1 MTSQPET
8 LIIGAGMGGL
18 AGAITARAAGAKVRV
33 YDALSGPGGKVGVAS
48 SDDGVEFDT
57 GPSLLTMIDTLDE
70 VFRTAGTSLAQELTL
85 VAPEPL
91 FRYIYA
97 DDTTLDVYHDAGHTT
112 DSVRDVYGTN
122 AAKEFEAFLAYSKG
136 IWEAALPNFV
146 QGEAP
151 NYTSALVMGVTKF
164 RQVLKIDPFRSMW
177 EGICKHVSHPHLRML
192 LARYATYNG
201 SNPYEA
207 PATLNCIAWV
217 EMGLGGWGVKG
228 GMIELAYAL
237 ERVAKGMG
245 VEFVYDTPVRKLMLG
260 RRQCIT
266 GVELEDGLR
275 VDAQRIIVN
284 ADATH
289 LLEDLLPERTKHDIP
304 SVEDRSMSGWT
315 GVMKAAKDHTR
326 RAAHTVLFPEDYTQ
340 EFKDIFEHQR
350 PPQQPTLYLCDQT
363 QSHQRKGW
371 ANANPVFVMA
381 NAPPQHSQD
390 FGRRQQ
396 YDALEDSI
404 QASLI
409 ERGFWDDQ
417 SKWVW
422 TRRPIDLA
430 TQFRGSYGSI
440 YGASSNSQ
448 AAAFKRPPNEVK
460 KIPGL
465 FLASGSAHPGGGVPM
480 CIMSGQTA
488 ARAMMR

>member
-1 MTSQPET
+1 MSVEPDT

-18 AGAITARAAGAKVRV
+18 SAAITARAAGAHVRV
-33 YDALSGPGGKVGVAS
+33 YDALSAPGGKVGVGRTQ
-48 SDDGVEFDT
+48 DGVEFDT

-70 VFRTAGTSLAQELTL
+70 VFRAGGTSLEQELTL

-97 DDTTLDVYHDAGHTT
+97 DDTTLDVYHDVGRTT
-112 DSVRDVYGTN
+112 DSVRQVYGGA

-164 RQVLKIDPFRSMW
+164 RQVLKVDPFRSMW

-201 SNPYEA
+201 SNPYQA

-217 EMGLGGWGVKG
+217 EMGLGGWGIEG
-228 GMIELAYAL
+228 GMAELARAL
-237 ERVAKGMG
+237 ERVGRRMG
-245 VEFVYDTPVRKLMLG
+245 VEFVYDTPVEQILLG
-260 RRQCIT
+260 ARQRVS
-266 GVELEDGLR
+266 GVRLEDGAR
-275 VDAQRIIVN
+275 VDARRLIVN

-289 LLEDLLPERTKHDIP
+289 LLEDLLPARTRHDIP
-304 SVEDRSMSGWT
+304 AVSDRSMSGWT
-315 GVMKAAKDHTR
+315 GVMKAPAAHDR
-326 RAAHTVLFPEDYTQ
+326 RAAHTVLFPHDYTK
-340 EFKDIFEHQR
+340 EFEDIFDLQR
-350 PPQQPTLYLCDQT
+350 PPEQPTVYMCDQT
-363 QSHQRKGW
+363 QSHKRSGW
-371 ANANPVFVMA
+371 PDANPVFVMA
-381 NAPPQHSQD
+381 NAPPQHSED
-390 FGRRQQ
+390 LSRASK
-396 YDALEDSI
+396 YDALE
-404 QASLI
+404 QTVEQTLKT
-409 ERGFWDDQ
+409 RGFWGPQ
-417 SKWVW
+417 AQWVW
-422 TRRPIDLA
+422 KRRPIDLA
-430 TQFRGSYGSI
+430 RQFRGSYGSI

-448 AAAFKRPPNEVK
+448 TAAFKRPPNEVK

-480 CIMSGQTA
+480 CVMSGQTA